1 VPENIQKLPRSL
13 IQSTRR
19 VLWLSAIASFLLVMI
34 AVITLVTVSHEL
46 NQSRASHA
54 ELDHV
59 RETLEQ
65 LQLVLSTL
73 QDAETGERGFV
84 ITGKADFLAP
94 YYAAEQ
100 SLQGELERLQD
111 LLRNPDSLATL
122 QEFNELALRQIAF
135 LRRVIDLRHSQG
147 AEAAGALISQGTGRR
162 QMDQLRAL
170 MERLRMQEGTQLA
183 ARIRSYQERS
193 SSTQAVVQIA
203 LGAAIG
209 LVLFAVLLLTRH
221 IHRRLEAEHAAR
233 STFDLLRETMDNVS
247 QGVAVFDSQQRLIV
261 WNARYSELRGLDPAT
276 VRVDMP
282 MTEITERAAA
292 LTVHLPEG
300 PREAKSIAKEDDRS
314 IPFESEATR
323 TDGIVLLVRGRP
335 LDSGDYIVTYTDITA
350 IKQSEL
356 AYRDQA
362 TRLTAMLDNVVD
374 AIITINESGS
384 IESWSKGAERLFGYA
399 ADEVL
404 RRNVR
409 MLMPEPHH
417 SAHDGYIR
425 HYIETGEQRI
435 IGARRE
441 VEGRHKDGHIVQV
454 DLGISEMRLG
464 SRRMFI
470 GVVRDISA
478 RLEVERLKAG
488 FVSTVSHELRT
499 PLTSISGSLGLLA
512 GGVAGQLPAKAT
524 RLIEIARLNSDRLVR
539 LINDILDLEKAESG
553 RLDLRLETLALK
565 QIVRHAID
573 LNRAFAH
580 GFGVTIELDAGSSDA
595 NVFVDHDRLIQVL
608 TNLLSNAAKFSPR
621 GGTIFVTIGTG
632 NDSVRVSIRDQGPGM
647 PEEFRRRIFQKFA
660 QADSSDSRA
669 KGGTGLGLSI
679 AKTIVERLGGSIGF
693 DSESGRGA
701 TFHINLPIRQEARPL
716 ASDEALSGTS
726 MQAAPSV
733 LVCEDDPDVSH
744 ILAEILRN
752 EGMRAETVG
761 TAKAARAALTAVK
774 YDVVIVDLHL
784 PDADGLEFITEL
796 RAHEATRAVPVIV
809 VTARSRNPSERNVVH
824 TLQLADWLQK
834 PVNPQRL
841 LDTIRSVLAVPRT
854 GRARILHVEDD
865 ISLTQLVHELL
876 EDEAD
881 VFAANSLAEA
891 RRSLKGTGYDLVILD
906 ITLGD
911 GSGLDLLPLLHQSG
925 RKPPV
930 ILYSA
935 TEPSREISDLVEG
948 ALVKSRDSVE
958 QLLASVRSLAG
969 R

>member
-1 VPENIQKLPRSL
+1 VPKNIQTLPRSL
-13 IQSTRR
+13 VQSTRR
-19 VLWLSAIASFLLVMI
+19 VLWLSAVASFLLVAI
-34 AVITLVTVSHEL
+34 AVVTLVIVSREL
-46 NQSRASHA
+46 KEARTSHL

-59 RETLEQ
+59 REALEQ

-84 ITGKADFLAP
+84 ITGRAEFLAP
-94 YYAAEQ
+94 YYAAER
-100 SLQGELERLQD
+100 SLEGRLNRLQE
-111 LLRNPDSLATL
+111 LLRSPESRTTQAEFSDLAR
-122 QEFNELALRQIAF
+122 RQIAF
-135 LRRVIDLRHSQG
+135 LRRVIELRNSQG
-147 AEAAGALISQGTGRR
+147 LDAASDLIIQGTGRQ
-162 QMDQLRAL
+162 QMDQLRVLVQRLHAQETML
-170 MERLRMQEGTQLA
+170 LSERTRNFQQ
-183 ARIRSYQERS
+183 RSA
-193 SSTQAVVQIA
+193 STEFVVQIA
-203 LGAAIG
+203 LGAAIA
-209 LVLFAVLLLTRH
+209 LVSFAGVLLVRH
-221 IHRRLEAEHAAR
+221 IHRRLEAENAAR
-233 STFDLLRETMDNVS
+233 SAFDLLRETMDNVS
-247 QGVAVFDSQQRLIV
+247 QGVAVFDGEWRLIA
-261 WNARYSELRGLDPAT
+261 WNARYAELRGLDPQI
-276 VRVDMP
+276 VRYHMP
-282 MTEITERAAA
+282 ITEIVDRSAGI
-292 LTVHLPEG
+292 TVHTPQG
-300 PREAKSIAKEDDRS
+300 PIGDKSLSQNVNRRA
-314 IPFESEATR
+314 PFESEATR
-323 TDGIVLLVRGRP
+323 SDGIVLLVRGRP
-335 LDSGDYIVTYTDITA
+335 IRTGDYIVTYTDITA
-350 IKQSEL
+350 LKQSEM

-362 TRLTAMLDNVVD
+362 TRLTATLDNVVD

-384 IESWSKGAERLFGYA
+384 IESWSKGAERLFGYV

-404 RRNVR
+404 RRNIR
-409 MLMPEPHH
+409 MLMPEPHN

-425 HYIETGEQRI
+425 HYIETGERRI
-435 IGARRE
+435 IGTRRE
-441 VEGRHKDGHIVQV
+441 VEGRHKDGHIVPV

-478 RLEVERLKAG
+478 RLEVERLKSG

-499 PLTSISGSLGLLA
+499 PLTSIAGSLGLLA

-553 RLDLRLETLALK
+553 RLDLRLETLGLK

-573 LNRAFAH
+573 LNRSFAH
-580 GFGVTIELDAGSSDA
+580 GFGATIELDAGSDDA

-608 TNLLSNAAKFSPR
+608 TNLLSNASKFSPR
-621 GGTIFVTIGTG
+621 GGTIMVAIKTG
-632 NDSVRVSIRDQGPGM
+632 SDSVRVSIGDQGPGL
-647 PEEFRRRIFQKFA
+647 PEEFRQRIFQKFA

-693 DSESGRGA
+693 DSQPGKGA
-701 TFHINLPIRQEARPL
+701 TFHVNLPIRQEARVPMSSEL
-716 ASDEALSGTS
+716 PPGPTI
-726 MQAAPSV
+726 MGPSV

-744 ILAEILRN
+744 ILAEILRSA
-752 EGMRAETVG
+752 GMRAETVG
-761 TAKAARAALTAVK
+761 TAKAARGALTAVK

-796 RAHEATRAVPVIV
+796 RSREATRSLPVIV
-809 VTARSRNPSERNVVH
+809 VTARSRDPADRNLLS

-841 LDTIRSVLAVPRT
+841 LDTIRSVLATRRN
-854 GRARILHVEDD
+854 GKARILHVEDD
-865 ISLTQLVHELL
+865 VSLTQLVHELL
-876 EDEAD
+876 EEEAD

-891 RRSLKGTGYDLVILD
+891 RRSINGIDYDLVILD

-911 GSGLDLLPLLHQSG
+911 GSGLDLLPLLQQSG

-948 ALVKSRDSVE
+948 ALVKSRDSVD

>member
-19 VLWLSAIASFLLVMI
+19 VLWLSAIASFLLVVI
-34 AVITLVTVSHEL
+34 AAITLVTVSHEL
-46 NQSRASHA
+46 NQSRKSHA

-84 ITGKADFLAP
+84 ITGKADFLSP

-111 LLRNPDSLATL
+111 LLRNPESLATL
-122 QEFNELALRQIAF
+122 QEFDELARRQIAF

-193 SSTQAVVQIA
+193 SSTEAVVQVS

-209 LVLFAVLLLTRH
+209 LVLFAGLLLARH

-247 QGVAVFDSQQRLIV
+247 QGVAVFDSQQRLVV
-261 WNARYSELRGLDPAT
+261 WNARYVELRGLDPAHI
-276 VRVDMP
+276 RVNMP
-282 MTEITERAAA
+282 MTEVVERGAAI
-292 LTVHLPEG
+292 TVHLPEG
-300 PREAKSIAKEDDRS
+300 PRDAKSVSRDVDRS

-323 TDGIVLLVRGRP
+323 ADGMVLLVRGRP
-335 LDSGDYIVTYTDITA
+335 VDSRDYIVTYTDITA

-362 TRLTAMLDNVVD
+362 TRLTATLDNVLD

-425 HYIETGEQRI
+425 HYIETGERRI

-553 RLDLRLETLALK
+553 RLDLRLETLSLK

-580 GFGVTIELDAGSSDA
+580 GFGVIIELDAGSSDA

-693 DSESGRGA
+693 DSEPGKGA
-701 TFHINLPIRQEARPL
+701 TFHINLPIRQEARPP
-716 ASDEALSGTS
+716 AGAEALLAAALP
-726 MQAAPSV
+726 MAPSV

-796 RAHEATRAVPVIV
+796 RAHEATRALPVIV
-809 VTARSRNPSERNVVH
+809 VTARSRDPSERNVVH

-841 LDTIRSVLAVPRT
+841 LDTIRSVLATPRT

-891 RRSLKGTGYDLVILD
+891 RHSLNGAGYDLVILD

>member
-1 VPENIQKLPRSL
+1 MPENIQKLPRSL

-19 VLWLSAIASFLLVMI
+19 VLWLSAIASLLLVVI
-34 AVITLVTVSHEL
+34 AAIALVTVSHEL
-46 NQSRASHA
+46 NRSRASHA

-59 RETLEQ
+59 RETLGQ
-65 LQLVLSTL
+65 LQLVWSTL
-73 QDAETGERGFV
+73 QDAETGEHGFV
-84 ITGKADFLAP
+84 ITGKADFLSP

-100 SLQGELERLQD
+100 SLQGKLERLQE
-111 LLRNPDSLATL
+111 LLRNPESLATL
-122 QEFNELALRQIAF
+122 REFDELARRQIAF
-135 LRRVIDLRHSQG
+135 LRRVIDLRDSQG
-147 AEAAGALISQGTGRR
+147 LEAAGALISQDTGRK
-162 QMDQLRAL
+162 QMDRLRVL
-170 MERLRMQEGTQLA
+170 IERLRVQEGTQLES
-183 ARIRSYQERS
+183 RIKSYQERS
-193 SSTQAVVQIA
+193 SNTEAMVQAA

-209 LVLFAVLLLTRH
+209 LVLFAGLLLARH

-247 QGVAVFDSQQRLIV
+247 QGVAVFDSQQRLVV
-261 WNARYSELRGLDPAT
+261 WNARYVELRGVDPANI
-276 VRVDMP
+276 RVNMP
-282 MTEITERAAA
+282 MSEVVERAA
-292 LTVHLPEG
+292 LITMHLPEG
-300 PREAKSIAKEDDRS
+300 PRDAKDVTREVDRS
-314 IPFESEATR
+314 LPFESEATR
-323 TDGIVLLVRGRP
+323 ADGMVLLVRGRP
-335 LDSGDYIVTYTDITA
+335 IDSGDYIVTYTDITA
-350 IKQSEL
+350 LKQSEL

-362 TRLTAMLDNVVD
+362 TRLTATLDNVVD

-425 HYIETGEQRI
+425 RYIETGEQRI
-435 IGARRE
+435 MGARRE
-441 VEGRHKDGHIVQV
+441 VEGRHKDGRIVQV

-553 RLDLRLETLALK
+553 RLDLRLETLSLK

-580 GFGVTIELDAGSSDA
+580 GFGATIELDAGSCDA

-621 GGTIFVTIGTG
+621 GGTIFVAIGTG

-693 DSESGRGA
+693 DSEPGKGA
-701 TFHINLPIRQEARPL
+701 TFHVNLPIRQEARPPAGAEAFL
-716 ASDEALSGTS
+716 ASA
-726 MQAAPSV
+726 MPAAPSV

-796 RAHEATRAVPVIV
+796 RAHEATRALPVIV
-809 VTARSRNPSERNVVH
+809 VTARSRDPSERNVVS

-841 LDTIRSVLAVPRT
+841 LDTIRSVLATPRT

-865 ISLTQLVHELL
+865 VSLTELVRELL
-876 EDEAD
+876 DEEAD

-891 RRSLKGTGYDLVILD
+891 RRSINGAGYDLVILD

-948 ALVKSRDSVE
+948 ALVKSRDSVDH
-958 QLLASVRSLAG
+958 LLASVRSLAG